1 MVAAL
6 VAPVSLTAA
15 PRSATRQLRAGAAPA
30 RAARVVSARASAEE
44 RQVRPITRMGF
55 FPRAPLAAAWHE
67 PFPDD

>member
-44 RQVRPITRMGF
+44 RQVRPITR
-55 FPRAPLAAAWHE
+55 L
-67 PFPDD
+67 